1 MNIFNKLR
9 KLKALLVDDNEF
21 IRDALK
27 TVFTAKGCLIRV
39 TESAEEGLAA
49 IEEEQFEIII
59 SDFRLPDMNGLDFIK
74 QAAVSQ
80 PAAIQFLITAYRDD
94 HIQAEAVS
102 IGVMGFIEKPFSFKK
117 LIGQLEQALQE
128 QEKKRAV
135 VNGGTA

>member
-1 MNIFNKLR
+1 
-9 KLKALLVDDNEF
+9 
-21 IRDALK
+21 
-27 TVFTAKGCLIRV
+27 
-39 TESAEEGLAA
+39 
-49 IEEEQFEIII
+49 
-59 SDFRLPDMNGLDFIK
+59 MNGLDFIK